1 MNLIQK
7 YSRKLFGKGKTNFTK
22 TISEVSK
29 YLPLKKKGG
38 FISRKRKYSRK
49 TYK

>member
-1 MNLIQK
+1 MNLIQNF
-7 YSRKLFGKGKTNFTK
+7 SRKLFKKGKSNLSK
-22 TISEVSK
+22 TISK